1 MKIKLQKREEA
12 LKEVLIKIRD
22 KTKRNKTRKE

>member
-1 MKIKLQKREEA
+1 MKIKLQKREEG